1 MSFDAAMETI
11 VRGFE
16 IAGVAVL
23 AIGSLWALAR
33 GGRGVLRGERR
44 GAYERARQDVGRSIL
59 LGLEILIIADIVQ
72 TITIDPT
79 LESAATLG
87 IIVLGPTDLSSRSRS
102 SSRGRALAPSGQRR
116 RLTGRASAAARR
128 GSSRRG
134 RQPPNGALKA
144 PVSAARRERRPQ
156 RGDSARRAATPRRSC
171 SPVPC
176 RHPAATAPGVCSG
189 GLHHAAGG
197 P

>member
-1 MSFDAAMETI
+1 MSFDNAMETI

-33 GGRGVLRGERR
+33 GAQGVLRGERR
-44 GAYERARQDVGRSIL
+44 SVYERARQDVGRSIL

-87 IIVLGPTDLSSRSRS
+87 IIVLVRTFLSFSLEIELEGVVPWRRSRTTTD
-102 SSRGRALAPSGQRR
+102 G
-116 RLTGRASAAARR
+116 
-128 GSSRRG
+128 
-134 RQPPNGALKA
+134 
-144 PVSAARRERRPQ
+144 
-156 RGDSARRAATPRRSC
+156 
-171 SPVPC
+171 
-176 RHPAATAPGVCSG
+176 
-189 GLHHAAGG
+189 
-197 P
+197 